1 MNHRRLL
8 LAGAIA
14 AIAAMPAAAGAKR
27 GHGHGH
33 AHGHGKPHK
42 VSYVFK
48 GTYAGSGLVSVARG
62 NRHARRADLVGVDVS
77 FDLADAKIT
86 AADTNL
92 DGVSDASDVLAGD
105 KVVVKARLVK
115 DDPGVQPFAAKHLV
129 DQTHP

>member
-14 AIAAMPAAAGAKR
+14 AVAAMPSAAGAKR
-27 GHGHGH
+27 EHGHGH

-48 GTYAGSGLVSVARG
+48 GAYAGSGVVSVARG
-62 NRHARRADLVGVDVS
+62 NRHARKADLVGVDVA

-86 AADTNL
+86 AADRNL

-105 KVVVKARLVK
+105 EVVVKSRLEK
-115 DDPGVQPFAAKHLV
+115 GDPGGQPFAAKHLA

>member
-27 GHGHGH
+27 GHGH

-48 GTYAGSGLVSVARG
+48 GAYAGSGVVSVARG
-62 NRHARRADLVGVDVS
+62 NRHARKADLVGVDVA
-77 FDLADAKIT
+77 FDLADARIT
-86 AADTNL
+86 ATDRNL

-105 KVVVKARLVK
+105 KVVVKSRLEK
-115 DDPGVQPFAAKHLV
+115 GDPGGQPFAAKHLV

>member
-14 AIAAMPAAAGAKR
+14 AIAAMPAAAGAK
-27 GHGHGH
+27 
-33 AHGHGKPHK
+33 HGHGKPHK

-48 GTYAGSGLVSVARG
+48 GAYAGSGVVSVARG
-62 NRHARRADLVGVDVS
+62 NRHARKADLVGVGVA

-86 AADTNL
+86 AADGNL
-92 DGVSDASDVLAGD
+92 DGVSDASDVFAGD
-105 KVVVKARLVK
+105 KVVVKSRLEK
-115 DDPGVQPFAAKHLV
+115 GDPGGQPFAAKHLV